1 MPVRR
6 DPPPLWAQRARSGG
20 LPPAGAPAR
29 GREIARRQPERID
42 VASIRLRFAVAVLLA
57 ALAML
62 TVIAGLAAIS

>member
-6 DPPPLWAQRARSGG
+6 DPPPLWAQRARSAAR
-20 LPPAGAPAR
+20 PPRDVPAR
-29 GREIARRQPERID
+29 GQEIARRQPERID
-42 VASIRLRFAVAVLLA
+42 LASIRLRFAVAVLLA

>member
-6 DPPPLWAQRARSGG
+6 DPPPLWAQGARSGG

-42 VASIRLRFAVAVLLA
+42 VASIRLRFTAAVLLA
-57 ALAML
+57 AVAML
-62 TVIAGLAAIS
+62 IVLTGLATIS